1 MKRKKIVLGN
11 WKMNM
16 TMDQS
21 ISLIKELKS
30 ISDNDVEIKIA
41 PSFTNLY
48 TAVLLGQLSSSDGQY
63 IEVVAQNIHS
73 EERGAYTGEISAEM
87 VKGIGVKSVILGHS
101 ERRKYFNETDS
112 ILSKKVKT
120 AIKYNLGV
128 IFCVGEELSDRENN
142 NHFNVIKDQI
152 SIGLVDLD
160 VYEIKKV
167 VIAYEPVWAIGTG
180 KTANSNQIQ
189 EMHEFIRGLIKE
201 KFDHLQNALPNE
213 DPVAS
218 EDLRIL
224 YGGSVKPNN
233 AKEIFSLKDV
243 DGGLI
248 GGASLS
254 FADFSIIIKAANG

>member
-1 MKRKKIVLGN
+1 MKRKKIVVGN

-21 ISLIKELKS
+21 NSLIKELKS
-30 ISDNDVEIKIA
+30 ISENDVEIKIA
-41 PSFTNLY
+41 PSFTNLHN
-48 TAVLLGQLSSSDGQY
+48 AVLFGQLSSSNGQY

-87 VKGIGVKSVILGHS
+87 LKSIGVKSVIIGHS

-128 IFCVGEELSDRENN
+128 IFCVGEELSERENN
-142 NHFNVIKDQI
+142 NHFNVIKEQI
-152 SIGLVDLD
+152 SIGLDDLN

-201 KFDHLQNALPNE
+201 KFDHLQNALPNN
-213 DPVAS
+213 DNAAS

-233 AKEIFSLKDV
+233 AKEIFSLQDV

-248 GGASLS
+248 GGASLN
-254 FADFSIIIKAANG
+254 FADFSTIIQAANG

>member
-1 MKRKKIVLGN
+1 MKRKKIVVGN

-21 ISLIKELKS
+21 NSLIKELKS
-30 ISDNDVEIKIA
+30 ISENDVEIKIA
-41 PSFTNLY
+41 PSFTNLHN
-48 TAVLLGQLSSSDGQY
+48 AVLLGQLSSSNGQY

-87 VKGIGVKSVILGHS
+87 LKSIGVKSVIIGHS

-120 AIKYNLGV
+120 AIKYNIGV
-128 IFCVGEELSDRENN
+128 IFCVGEELQERENN

-152 SIGLVDLD
+152 SIGLDDLN

-189 EMHEFIRGLIKE
+189 EMHEFIRELVKD
-201 KFDHLQNALPNE
+201 KFDHLRNKSTNDSA
-213 DPVAS
+213 AS
-218 EDLRIL
+218 ESLRIL

-233 AKEIFSLKDV
+233 AKEIFSLQDV

-248 GGASLS
+248 GGASLN
-254 FADFSIIIKAANG
+254 FADFSTIIKAANG

>member
-1 MKRKKIVLGN
+1 MKRKKIVVGN

-21 ISLIKELKS
+21 NSLIKDLKS
-30 ISDNDVEIKIA
+30 ISENDVEIKIA
-41 PSFTNLY
+41 PSFTNLHN
-48 TAVLLGQLSSSDGQY
+48 AVLFGQFSSSNSQY

-87 VKGIGVKSVILGHS
+87 LKSIGVKSVIIGHS
-101 ERRKYFNETDS
+101 ERRKYFKETDS

-120 AIKYNLGV
+120 AIKYNIGV
-128 IFCVGEELSDRENN
+128 IFCVGEELSERENN

-152 SIGLVDLD
+152 SIGLFDLD
-160 VYEIKKV
+160 AYEINKV

-189 EMHEFIRGLIKE
+189 EMHEFIRELVKD
-201 KFDHLQNALPNE
+201 KFDHLRNKSTNDSA
-213 DPVAS
+213 AS
-218 EDLRIL
+218 ESLRIL

-233 AKEIFSLKDV
+233 AKEIFSLQDV

-248 GGASLS
+248 GGASLN
-254 FADFSIIIKAANG
+254 FADFSTIIQAANG

>member
-1 MKRKKIVLGN
+1 MKRKKIVVGN

-21 ISLIKELKS
+21 NSLIKELKS
-30 ISDNDVEIKIA
+30 ISENDVEIKIA
-41 PSFTNLY
+41 PSFTNLHN
-48 TAVLLGQLSSSDGQY
+48 AVLLGQLSSSNGQY

-87 VKGIGVKSVILGHS
+87 LKSIGVKSVIIGHS

-120 AIKYNLGV
+120 AIKYNIGV
-128 IFCVGEELSDRENN
+128 IFCVGEELSERENN

-152 SIGLVDLD
+152 SIGLFDLD
-160 VYEIKKV
+160 VYEINKV

-189 EMHEFIRGLIKE
+189 EMHEFIRELVKD
-201 KFDHLQNALPNE
+201 KFDHLRNKSTNDSA
-213 DPVAS
+213 AS
-218 EDLRIL
+218 ESLRIL

-233 AKEIFSLKDV
+233 AKEIFSLQDV

-248 GGASLS
+248 GGASLN
-254 FADFSIIIKAANG
+254 FADFSTIIKAANG